1 MSEVRYERLHPVEL
15 RERVA
20 SAPLAFV
27 PIGTIEFHGEHLPFG
42 VDGFEAH
49 GICVRA
55 AELAGGVVLPPLYLA
70 SGCLDLPFTL
80 SFELTLVEQWVRAT
94 LRQLAHRGF
103 RAVVVL
109 TGHGPLDL
117 NHLLK
122 RVAAE
127 IEQEHSEVSTYAL
140 CWLELNAARLSAPE
154 TGEPTCVDHAA
165 RVETSLMLALEPELV
180 HLDRLSED
188 PTAAHEG
195 IYGPNPRFTA
205 SREFGE
211 TQIRSGAE
219 LLAQRARDLLG
230 GAAST
235 RSQTCAPSSGSPG
248 PSARPCEVS
257 PGRIRGSSSRTAVS
271 RRAICRHSESPSM
284 ENRCSRRRS
293 RWSTMRPVSPVCLLR
308 RRRSGQRTASTSGGA
323 RRPWRHSASRPFC
336 PAPIVSS

>member
-1 MSEVRYERLHPVEL
+1 MSEVRYERLHPMEL

-80 SFELTLVEQWVRAT
+80 SFELTLVEQWVKAT

-127 IEQEHSEVSTYAL
+127 IELEHSEVSTYAL

-154 TGEPTCVDHAA
+154 TGEPTCVS
-165 RVETSLMLALEPELV
+165 T
-180 HLDRLSED
+180 
-188 PTAAHEG
+188 T
-195 IYGPNPRFTA
+195 PR
-205 SREFGE
+205 
-211 TQIRSGAE
+211 
-219 LLAQRARDLLG
+219 
-230 GAAST
+230 
-235 RSQTCAPSSGSPG
+235 
-248 PSARPCEVS
+248 
-257 PGRIRGSSSRTAVS
+257 
-271 RRAICRHSESPSM
+271 
-284 ENRCSRRRS
+284 
-293 RWSTMRPVSPVCLLR
+293 
-308 RRRSGQRTASTSGGA
+308 
-323 RRPWRHSASRPFC
+323 ASRPR
-336 PAPIVSS
+336 